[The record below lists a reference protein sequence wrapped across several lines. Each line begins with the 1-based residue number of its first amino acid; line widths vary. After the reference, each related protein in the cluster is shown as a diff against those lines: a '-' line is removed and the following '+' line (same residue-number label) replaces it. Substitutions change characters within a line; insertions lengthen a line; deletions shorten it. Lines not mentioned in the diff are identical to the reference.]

1 MMELEEYVITNEISK
16 RLSDFLEEYNN
27 YSNKNGVWIS
37 GFFGSGKS
45 HLLKMLSLA
54 LEGAKVD
61 EVSAADLFS
70 QKCADDK
77 FLKAALDKACQIPS
91 RSVLF
96 NIDQKAAII
105 SNNDVDK
112 LLTVFQS
119 VFNETCGY
127 YKEGY
132 IAQLERELD
141 AQGLYEAFK
150 EEFERISANNLSW
163 SKGREQALFE
173 SDIITNA
180 FNEVSGQTSITNVLQ
195 HYQDNYKVSVEDFAK
210 QVKAYIDRQAPGFRL
225 NFFVDEVG
233 QFVADNTRLMLNLQ
247 TIAES
252 LNTICRGQAWIIV
265 TAQEALDK
273 VVGDMNA
280 QQSNDFSSAGSFWH
294 THAFDER

>member
-1 MMELEEYVITNEISK
+1 MDF
-16 RLSDFLEEYNN
+16 RLL
-27 YSNKNGVWIS
+27 W
-37 GFFGSGKS
+37 FGQVAPVENAIVGTR
-45 HLLKMLSLA
+45 
-54 LEGAKVD
+54 GAKVD

-77 FLKAALDKACQIPS
+77 LLKAALDKACQIPS

-119 VFNETCGY
+119 VFNEVCGY

-132 IAQLERELD
+132 IAQLKRSSTHARSLRSL
-141 AQGLYEAFK
+141 Q
-150 EEFERISANNLSW
+150 EEFERIRANVPGQKGVNKRSSKVTLSQMP
-163 SKGREQALFE
+163 SMKFRP
-173 SDIITNA
+173 D
-180 FNEVSGQTSITNVLQ
+180 FNYKCSS

-233 QFVADNTRLMLNLQ
+233 QF
-247 TIAES
+247 
-252 LNTICRGQAWIIV
+252 
-265 TAQEALDK
+265 
-273 VVGDMNA
+273 
-280 QQSNDFSSAGSFWH
+280 
-294 THAFDER
+294 